1 MLEDPNRYDVEPRRK
16 FRASEAG
23 QFILTLLLLIFS
35 GKLLADGPK
44 CSHLETWNSIIFYG
58 AITWIVYL
66 VITLVVQFRNE
77 AMRLFLGYVDYLF
90 VLFLAAMWIWNLF
103 IYNQKE
109 VLACAPRWQLAARVF
124 NVTGWIVI
132 ACIIAVIFMSIL
144 RIINKK
150 AAAGKPELDSHRH
163 GDYEILD
170 QSAL

>member
-1 MLEDPNRYDVEPRRK
+1 MLHDPNAFDVEPRRK

-23 QFILTLLLLIFS
+23 QFVITLLLLIFS
-35 GKLLADGPK
+35 GKLLSDGPS
-44 CSHLETWNSIIFYG
+44 CAHFSSWNSIIFYG
-58 AITWIVYL
+58 SIAWIVYL

-90 VLFLAAMWIWNLF
+90 VLFLAVMWVWNLF
-103 IYNQKE
+103 IYDQTDA
-109 VLACAPRWQLAARVF
+109 LACAPRWQLAARTF
-124 NVTGWIVI
+124 NVTGWVVV
-132 ACIIAVIFMSIL
+132 ACIVAVIFMTVL

-150 AAAGKPELDSHRH
+150 ATAGKPELESHRH